1 MLSIINSQT
10 TDTDQAKAQKG
21 KITAKGLI
29 SLFPT
34 IVDAVTHDQ
43 EQAKKQIHLISPLSF
58 VWPSFPTR
66 KGTANTQEE
75 QATAQIGI
83 LASLGVA
90 IAGAL
95 VAAGA
100 GRALDEIPLQEL
112 ANTQEEQATA
122 QIGILA
128 SLGIAIAGA
137 LAGAGASEGLS
148 RIPLEEQVRTEDID
162 LAELISLLGNDQAIQ
177 QDDAKTQQFSDII
190 STLRNTAADAIPELT
205 ERAATFLT
213 ERLSDYLENL
223 IRGTGGEQAKIEGGL
238 TREQLEELLEMAP
251 FIKE

>member
-1 MLSIINSQT
+1 MLSILNSQT

-43 EQAKKQIHLISPLSF
+43 EQAKKQSLIHPISPPSF

-83 LASLGVA
+83 WAALAVA

-95 VAAGA
+95 VGAGA

-122 QIGILA
+122 QIGIWAALA
-128 SLGIAIAGA
+128 VAIAGA
-137 LAGAGASEGLS
+137 L
-148 RIPLEEQVRTEDID
+148 V
-162 LAELISLLGNDQAIQ
+162 LLLQ
-177 QDDAKTQQFSDII
+177 
-190 STLRNTAADAIPELT
+190 
-205 ERAATFLT
+205 
-213 ERLSDYLENL
+213 
-223 IRGTGGEQAKIEGGL
+223 
-238 TREQLEELLEMAP
+238 
-251 FIKE
+251 